1 MSLLSKKGNLSYL
14 GIDIGTAS
22 IKMVELENYNGQ
34 PKLRTY
40 GYADV
45 TSNILRGTVEKNN
58 QAIADYI
65 NLIAQEANVK
75 TKKVIA
81 ALPTFSV
88 FNFIINLPNMPKKDL
103 DAAVKWEAKKFIP
116 LPIEEMILDWKI
128 LNKEDNKEDKKSV
141 GDLLKKEIK
150 KPEEKKPEEKKLEE
164 KKLEE
169 KKPEE
174 KKIGPIEAKSKNF
187 KILLTAAPKSL
198 VSRYIDIFKKAEL
211 NLLSLETES
220 FALSRALLGNDKS
233 IVMIVDLGATTT
245 DICVVEGGVP
255 ILNRGIDTGGEFIT
269 KSIMNSLNIS
279 LDRADQFKR
288 DFGLSVEDS
297 NKSVPAIIK
306 KSLDFII
313 NEIKYAFELYQR
325 QGNNKIDKI
334 ILSGGSA
341 FLPNLP
347 NYLTELLGLPVIIG
361 DPWDRIIYPLDLKP
375 ILSDIGPRMAT
386 CIGLSMRDIN

>member
-1 MSLLSKKGNLSYL
+1 MGLFSNDYSYL

-22 IKMVELENYNGQ
+22 IKMVELESYKGQ

-40 GYADV
+40 GYADI
-45 TSNILRGTVEKNN
+45 TSNILRGSVEKNN

-65 NLIAQEANVK
+65 NMVVKKANIQTRQV
-75 TKKVIA
+75 VA

-88 FNFIINLPNMPKKDL
+88 FNFIINLPYMPKKDL
-103 DAAVKWEAKKFIP
+103 DAAIKWEAKKFIP

-128 LNKEDNKEDKKSV
+128 LNGGIQKDT
-141 GDLLKKEIK
+141 GDLLGKKV
-150 KPEEKKPEEKKLEE
+150 EKKKKDEVI
-164 KKLEE
+164 K
-169 KKPEE
+169 
-174 KKIGPIEAKSKNF
+174 ATNKNYR
-187 KILLTAAPKSL
+187 ILLTAAPKSL
-198 VSRYIDIFKKAEL
+198 VARYIDIFKKANL

-233 IVMIVDLGATTT
+233 TIMVVDLGATTT
-245 DICVVEGGVP
+245 DICVVENGVP
-255 ILNRGIDTGGEFIT
+255 VLNRGIDTGGEFIT

-279 LDRADQFKR
+279 QDRAEQFKR
-288 DFGLSVEDS
+288 DFGLSLADS
-297 NKSVPAIIK
+297 KKQVPAIIR

-334 ILSGGSA
+334 VLSGGSA

-347 NYLTELLGLPVIIG
+347 GYLSELLGLPVVIG
-361 DPWDRIIYPLDLKP
+361 DPWDRVVYPLDLKP
-375 ILSDIGPRMAT
+375 VLEEIGPRMAT
-386 CIGLSMRDIN
+386 CIGLSMRDIS

>member
-1 MSLLSKKGNLSYL
+1 MNLFSTTNVSYL

-22 IKMVELENYNGQ
+22 IKMVELENYKGQ

-45 TSNILRGTVEKNN
+45 TSNVLRGSVEKNN
-58 QAIADYI
+58 KAIADYI
-65 NLIAQEANVK
+65 NLIARRANVR
-75 TKKVIA
+75 TKQVVA

-88 FNFIINLPNMPKKDL
+88 FNFIISLPNMPKKDL
-103 DAAVKWEAKKFIP
+103 EEAIKWEAKKFIP

-128 LNKEDNKEDKKSV
+128 LNTVEK
-141 GDLLKKEIK
+141 
-150 KPEEKKPEEKKLEE
+150 EEKKEVVTKEKKEVVTKE
-164 KKLEE
+164 KKKEE
-169 KKPEE
+169 VIKTKV
-174 KKIGPIEAKSKNF
+174 KNYR
-187 KILLTAAPKSL
+187 ILLTAAPKSL

-220 FALSRALLGNDKS
+220 FALSRALLGHDKS
-233 IVMIVDLGATTT
+233 TVMIVDLGATTT
-245 DICVVEGGVP
+245 DICVVEDGVP

-279 LDRADQFKR
+279 LERADQFKR
-288 DFGLSVEDS
+288 DFGLSVTDS
-297 NKSVPAIIK
+297 QKSVPAIIR

-325 QGNNKIDKI
+325 QGDNKVDKI

-341 FLPNLP
+341 FLPNLT
-347 NYLTELLGLPVIIG
+347 NYLSELLGLPVIIG
-361 DPWDRIIYPLDLKP
+361 DPWDRIVYPLDLKP
-375 ILSDIGPRMAT
+375 LLTEIGPRMAA
-386 CIGLSMRDIN
+386 CIGLSMRDIS

>member
-1 MSLLSKKGNLSYL
+1 MSLFSTKSISYL

-22 IKMVELENYNGQ
+22 IKLVELENYKGQ

-45 TSNILRGTVEKNN
+45 TSNVLRGSVEKNN
-58 QAIADYI
+58 KAIADYI
-65 NLIAQEANVK
+65 NLIASRANVN
-75 TKKVIA
+75 TKQVVA

-103 DAAVKWEAKKFIP
+103 ESAIKWEAKKFIP

-128 LNKEDNKEDKKSV
+128 LNAGEKTSPEI
-141 GDLLKKEIK
+141 KKETV
-150 KPEEKKPEEKKLEE
+150 KPEEKKPEEKKPEP
-164 KKLEE
+164 KKDQII
-169 KKPEE
+169 KS
-174 KKIGPIEAKSKNF
+174 KSKNYR
-187 KILLTAAPKSL
+187 ILLTAAPKSL
-198 VSRYIDIFKKAEL
+198 VARYIDIFKKAEL

-220 FALSRALLGNDKS
+220 FALSRSLLGNDKS
-233 IVMIVDLGATTT
+233 TVMIVDLGATTT
-245 DICVVEGGVP
+245 DICVVEDGVP

-288 DFGLSVEDS
+288 DFGLSVSDS
-297 NKSVPAIIK
+297 QKSVPAIIK

-347 NYLTELLGLPVIIG
+347 NYLSELLGLPVIIG
-361 DPWDRIIYPLDLKP
+361 DPWDRIVYPLDLKP
-375 ILSDIGPRMAT
+375 LLAEIGPRMAA
-386 CIGLSMRDIN
+386 CIGLSMRDIK

>member
-1 MSLLSKKGNLSYL
+1 MSLLAKKGNLSYL

-45 TSNILRGTVEKNN
+45 TSNVLRGTVEKNN
-58 QAIADYI
+58 QAIADYV
-65 NLIAQEANVK
+65 NLIAQKANVK

-141 GDLLKKEIK
+141 GDLLKKEIA
-150 KPEEKKPEEKKLEE
+150 KPEEKKPEEK
-164 KKLEE
+164 
-169 KKPEE
+169 
-174 KKIGPIEAKSKNF
+174 IVGPIESKAKNF

-198 VSRYIDIFKKAEL
+198 VSRYIDIFKKAQL

-288 DFGLSVEDS
+288 DFGLSVEDT

>member
-1 MSLLSKKGNLSYL
+1 MSLFSTKSISYL

-22 IKMVELENYNGQ
+22 IKLVELENYKGQ

-45 TSNILRGTVEKNN
+45 TSNVLRGSVEKNN
-58 QAIADYI
+58 KAIADYI
-65 NLIAQEANVK
+65 NLIASRANVN
-75 TKKVIA
+75 TKQVVA

-103 DAAVKWEAKKFIP
+103 ESAIKWEAKKFIP

-128 LNKEDNKEDKKSV
+128 LNAGEKTSPEI
-141 GDLLKKEIK
+141 KKETVKPEEK
-150 KPEEKKPEEKKLEE
+150 KPEEKKPEEKKP
-164 KKLEE
+164 EE

-174 KKIGPIEAKSKNF
+174 KKPEPKKDQIIKSKSKNYR
-187 KILLTAAPKSL
+187 ILLTAAPKSL
-198 VSRYIDIFKKAEL
+198 VARYIDIFKKAEL

-220 FALSRALLGNDKS
+220 FALSRSLLGNDKS
-233 IVMIVDLGATTT
+233 TVMIVDLGATTT
-245 DICVVEGGVP
+245 DICVVEDGVP

-288 DFGLSVEDS
+288 DFGLSVSDS
-297 NKSVPAIIK
+297 QKSVPAIIK

-347 NYLTELLGLPVIIG
+347 NYLSELLGLPVIIG
-361 DPWDRIIYPLDLKP
+361 DPWDRIVYPLDLKP
-375 ILSDIGPRMAT
+375 LLAEIGPRMAA
-386 CIGLSMRDIN
+386 CIGLSMRDIK